1 MVVAAAVVAVAAFV
15 EIVAV
20 ASADKALVDHSLAV
34 DSRMVPFVVVVVV
47 VARIPEAVGHTS
59 VVVGKIVGGSMGMVA
74 VGIAALVVVVGQQV
88 VVPLW
93 QLVAVVLLGG

>member
-20 ASADKALVDHSLAV
+20 ASADKALVGHSLAV
-34 DSRMVPFVVVVVV
+34 NSRMVPFVVV

-59 VVVGKIVGGSMGMVA
+59 VVVGTKLKHVIKGELGCCNGDDDMNK
-74 VGIAALVVVVGQQV
+74 
-88 VVPLW
+88 
-93 QLVAVVLLGG
+93 VLQILA

>member
-1 MVVAAAVVAVAAFV
+1 MVAAAVVAVAAFV

-34 DSRMVPFVVVVVV
+34 DSRMVPFVVVVV
-47 VARIPEAVGHTS
+47 ARIPEAVGHTS
-59 VVVGKIVGGSMGMVA
+59 VVVGKIVVGSMGMVA

>member
-34 DSRMVPFVVVVVV
+34 DSRMVPFVVVVV
-47 VARIPEAVGHTS
+47 ARIPEAVGHTS
-59 VVVGKIVGGSMGMVA
+59 VVVGTKLKHIIKSEGCCNGDDDMNKVFQILA
-74 VGIAALVVVVGQQV
+74 
-88 VVPLW
+88 
-93 QLVAVVLLGG
+93 